1 MLQHND
7 LILIPVDQTPLERL
21 QNYEDGWPC
30 LNFRKMLL
38 KTKIYINMAATRIS
52 SHKAFET
59 ISITVILL
67 NSITLASEDPNQKE
81 KSSYMNVIENLFLSL
96 YTIEMIIKII
106 SKGLVFN
113 KGAYL
118 RDAFN
123 VMDFVI
129 VMSAYLT
136 IFQEFG
142 GTKDDTGEQGVKKQ
156 KGVSLAGLRAFRV
169 LRPLRS
175 ITAIR
180 GLKILVQSLLSA
192 LPLLKDTIIVLIFF
206 LLIMAIAGMQLMTGS
221 LKNRCVNL

>member
-1 MLQHND
+1 MQHND

-21 QNYEDGWPC
+21 QSYEDGWPC
-30 LNFRKMLL
+30 LNFRKILI
-38 KTKIYINMAATRIS
+38 KTKIYINMAATKIA

-67 NSITLASEDPNQKE
+67 NSITLASEDPNQTE

-96 YTIEMIIKII
+96 YTIEMVIKIV
-106 SKGLVFN
+106 SKGFVFN

-136 IFQEFG
+136 ILQDVG
-142 GTKDDTGEQGVKKQ
+142 PKSDTGGHGVKK
-156 KGVSLAGLRAFRV
+156 
-169 LRPLRS
+169 
-175 ITAIR
+175 
-180 GLKILVQSLLSA
+180 
-192 LPLLKDTIIVLIFF
+192 
-206 LLIMAIAGMQLMTGS
+206 
-221 LKNRCVNL
+221 